1 MVNLIFNERLEYD
14 ANGNITGQLRKNE
27 AGVAINNLTYN
38 RLNSNGKILQNRLY
52 HVNDA
57 VALNAFNDDID
68 DQGTFVNG
76 GNINAANNYGYTEI
90 GELNRND
97 QKEIAE
103 IKYTATGKVK
113 EVIRIANSSKKN
125 LKFDYDAMGNRVA
138 KHTYNSSNQ
147 WEKSTYYVRDAQG
160 NVLSVYEHIIDNQSQ
175 NASFAQTEKHIF
187 GSQRG
192 GIEKT
197 FAEMIGAPAVS
208 TTQSSRTLRNKQY
221 ELSNHLGNVL
231 VVVSDCKLPLDT
243 DNDTIVDGY
252 SADIVS
258 AQDYSPF
265 GVILDNRNWSSSDYR
280 YSFNGK
286 EQDNE
291 VSGTGNTINYD
302 ARILDTR
309 LGRFLSVDP
318 LTAKFPM
325 LTPYQLSSNNPILN
339 VDLDGLEGVS
349 YRVVKKDETTGEVT
363 AIKRVVEVDIHL
375 AVNEKGRK
383 GAYSTKSAEQLK
395 TLMTTKYNE
404 KGYLDDEGLT
414 VEFKFNFKEFD
425 PKTTKPTDLARSLKS
440 NRTPTNYSVNTW
452 DTEGNAIVKPYE
464 SFTDVVMWK
473 QNISANGQQS
483 LNTIKINPDRGIYGF
498 GHAESHELTHFLL
511 MSTGHT
517 IQTPN
522 AIDDHSLGGWMQYGT
537 RHTDGYG
544 NTTKIEGVDF
554 NFSQD
559 AFKQILQS
567 VPRVDDKVQE

>member
-1 MVNLIFNERLEYD
+1 MATAISGMAQLGKTYTYDQLNRLTASQTYEDGNATTKYSTAYSYD
-14 ANGNITGQLRKNE
+14 ANGNIISLSRTGNT
-27 AGVAINNLTYN
+27 GNMDNLTYN
-38 RLNSNGKILQNRLY
+38 YTKDAAGNTLNNRLL

-57 VALNAFNDDID
+57 VATTAYTVDID
-68 DQGTFVNG
+68 DQGSYAQNDPD
-76 GNINAANNYGYTEI
+76 AQNYGYDKI
-90 GELNRND
+90 GNLIKDKAE
-97 QKEIAE
+97 EIAE
-103 IKYTATGKVK
+103 IKWTVQGKVAEIKRTATSTKPD
-113 EVIRIANSSKKN
+113 
-125 LKFDYDAMGNRVA
+125 LLFTYDALGNRISKTVVQ
-138 KHTYNSSNQ
+138 KTTGDVNT
-147 WEKSTYYVRDAQG
+147 TYYVRDAQG
-160 NVLSVYEHIIDNQSQ
+160 NVMATYEKNS
-175 NASFAQTEKHIF
+175 S
-187 GSQRG
+187 
-192 GIEKT
+192 GIALE
-197 FAEMIGAPAVS
+197 EHYLYG
-208 TTQSSRTLRNKQY
+208 SSRLGLRKPSGEKNY
-221 ELSNHLGNVL
+221 ELTNHLGNVL
-231 VVVSDCKLPLDT
+231 AVVSDTKNADGTANVVNAT
-243 DNDTIVDGY
+243 DY
-252 SADIVS
+252 
-258 AQDYSPF
+258 YPF
-265 GVILDNRNWSSSDYR
+265 GMHMPGRTAESGGGYR

-291 VSGTGNTINYD
+291 ISGTGNTINYD

-339 VDLDGLEGVS
+339 VELDGLEGVS

-363 AIKRVVEVDIHL
+363 AIKRVVEVDIHF

-425 PKTTKPTDLARSLKS
+425 PKTTKPTDLSRSLKS

-452 DTEGNAIVKPYE
+452 DTEGNAIVKPFE
-464 SFTDVVMWK
+464 SYKDVVMWK
-473 QNISANGQQS
+473 ENINTQGRWS
-483 LNTIKINPDRGIYGF
+483 LNTIRINPTRGIYDF
-498 GHAESHELTHFLL
+498 GHAESHELTHFML

-544 NTTKIEGVDF
+544 NTIKIEGLDF

>member
-1 MVNLIFNERLEYD
+1 
-14 ANGNITGQLRKNE
+14 
-27 AGVAINNLTYN
+27 
-38 RLNSNGKILQNRLY
+38 
-52 HVNDA
+52 
-57 VALNAFNDDID
+57 
-68 DQGTFVNG
+68 
-76 GNINAANNYGYTEI
+76 
-90 GELNRND
+90 
-97 QKEIAE
+97 
-103 IKYTATGKVK
+103 
-113 EVIRIANSSKKN
+113 
-125 LKFDYDAMGNRVA
+125 
-138 KHTYNSSNQ
+138 
-147 WEKSTYYVRDAQG
+147 
-160 NVLSVYEHIIDNQSQ
+160 
-175 NASFAQTEKHIF
+175 
-187 GSQRG
+187 
-192 GIEKT
+192 
-197 FAEMIGAPAVS
+197 
-208 TTQSSRTLRNKQY
+208 
-221 ELSNHLGNVL
+221 
-231 VVVSDCKLPLDT
+231 
-243 DNDTIVDGY
+243 
-252 SADIVS
+252 
-258 AQDYSPF
+258 
-265 GVILDNRNWSSSDYR
+265 
-280 YSFNGK
+280 
-286 EQDNE
+286 
-291 VSGTGNTINYD
+291 
-302 ARILDTR
+302 
-309 LGRFLSVDP
+309 
-318 LTAKFPM
+318 M

-425 PKTTKPTDLARSLKS
+425 PKTTKPTDLARSLRS

-464 SFTDVVMWK
+464 SFTDVIMWK

-537 RHTDGYG
+537 LHIDGYG